1 MRWMHIPSRIRYAL
15 RSLRASWRFAAL
27 FVLTLSL
34 GLAGVS
40 TIFSVLNTVI
50 LRPLPFKHA
59 DRLVT
64 ITETV
69 PFMGSGPQ
77 ICTLDEFHR
86 WQKSSLLDDAAAITT
101 MDLILTGRDHAELLS
116 GARVT
121 PDFFRV
127 FGISPLLGR
136 SFLPEDATPGHEQVI
151 ILSHELWARR
161 FGSDPAIV
169 GKSIQFSGASMTVIG
184 VAPPRFDFPRLADV
198 GAVMH
203 FAPERTEF
211 WTPLVITQTMIDQN
225 NYSYYLV
232 GRLHAGTLP
241 GHAAS
246 EFKVSAIQS
255 LHYIVEKNPQYR
267 EPLEHLA
274 KIIAVQVTPLSE
286 SMAWG
291 VRNALWM
298 LLAAVALLLLL
309 VLFNLGNLLITRNA
323 NRLREYAIRQ
333 ALGGSRWQLF
343 CQALMEQ
350 GILIVLASVLSLS
363 LSSWATELVRKTGAA
378 RVPRLYEL
386 SLDTHTILLLLA
398 LAVAT
403 ALAFGA
409 VPLLVLPDSA
419 GWFGGESR
427 SSTGD
432 RRSQRLRAALIAA
445 EIAVSMVLLV
455 SAGLLGAS
463 FSNVMNVNPGFD
475 PNRLL
480 TFGISFSPRL
490 YADRSRMLVTQREL
504 LDRLRALPGVESAS
518 AVNVLPLTGD
528 YAIHGIAAAGK
539 PLNKDSG
546 AEVRLIDPQYFETMH
561 IPLIAGRALREDDSG
576 KVAVIN
582 QKMAHLLWPGENPIG
597 REFTDNGNPPTRVIG
612 VAGNVH
618 SGPLETAP
626 LMQYYSPSVAFPG
639 YANSFAIRA
648 KTEPLSLLPAVER
661 TIWRLDPDLAVSGA
675 KTMEN
680 IIRSATLERRF
691 ETDLLLGLSA
701 FSLFLSALGLF
712 GVASLS
718 VARHS
723 REFGIRMALG
733 ATGTAVVWLEIVR
746 NIVMIITGLAV
757 GLLLSLV
764 AHRALGA
771 LLFGVSPL
779 NLHVYVAAAAVLM
792 ISAIIAVLIP
802 ALRAARMDPAIVLRD
817 E

>member
-1 MRWMHIPSRIRYAL
+1 MSIPSGIRYAL
-15 RSLRASWRFAAL
+15 RSLGKSWGFAAL
-27 FVLTLSL
+27 FVFTLAL
-34 GLAGVS
+34 GLAGVN

-77 ICTLDEFHR
+77 ICTIDEFQR
-86 WQKSSLLDDAAAITT
+86 WQKSGLLDYAAAINT
-101 MDLILTGRDHAELLS
+101 MDLTLTGRDRAELLS
-116 GARVT
+116 GAKVT

-127 FGISPLLGR
+127 FGISPFLGR
-136 SFLPEDATPGHEQVI
+136 DFRQEDAAPGHEQVI

-161 FGSDPAIV
+161 FGSNPAIV
-169 GKSIQFSGASMTVIG
+169 GKSIQFSGATMTVIG

-198 GAVMH
+198 GAVMR
-203 FAPERTEF
+203 FAPEQTEF
-211 WTPLVITQTMIDQN
+211 WTPLVITQKMIDQN
-225 NYSYYLV
+225 NYNYYVV
-232 GRLHAGTLP
+232 GRLHAGVL
-241 GHAAS
+241 AARAAA

-255 LHYIVEKNPQYR
+255 LQYVVEKNPQYR

-274 KIIAVQVTPLSE
+274 KIIAIQVAPLSE

-309 VLFNLGNLLITRNA
+309 VLFNLGNLLVTRNA

-343 CQALMEQ
+343 RQALIEQ
-350 GILIVLASVLSLS
+350 GILIALAAILSLI
-363 LSSWATELVRKTGAA
+363 LSGWAIELVRTIGAA

-386 SLDTHTILLLLA
+386 SLDTHTVLLLVALA
-398 LAVAT
+398 LAA
-403 ALAFGA
+403 ALIFG
-409 VPLLVLPDSA
+409 VLPLVVLPDLT
-419 GWFGGESR
+419 GWFRSESR
-427 SSTGD
+427 SSSGD

-455 SAGLLGAS
+455 SAGLLAAS
-463 FSNVMNVNPGFD
+463 FLNVMNVDPGFD
-475 PNRLL
+475 PKSLL
-480 TFGISFSPRL
+480 TFSVSFSPKL
-490 YADRSRMLVTQREL
+490 YADPPKMLTTQREL
-504 LDRLRALPGVESAS
+504 LDRIRALPGVESAS

-528 YAIHGIAAAGK
+528 YAIHGVGPVGK
-539 PLNKDSG
+539 PLNRDSG
-546 AEVRLIDPQYFETMH
+546 AEARLVDPRYFETMH

-582 QKMAHLLWPGENPIG
+582 QKMAYLLWRGENPIG
-597 REFTDNGNPPTRVIG
+597 REFTDNGNPPIRVIG
-612 VAGNVH
+612 VVGNVH
-618 SGPLETAP
+618 SGPLETEP
-626 LMQYYSPSVAFPG
+626 MMQYYSSFVAFPG
-639 YANSFAIRA
+639 YADSFAVRT
-648 KTEPLSLLPAVER
+648 KTDPLSVLPTVER

-675 KTMEN
+675 KTMEH
-680 IIRSATLERRF
+680 IIQSATLERRF
-691 ETDLLLGLSA
+691 ETDLLVGFSA
-701 FSLFLSALGLF
+701 SALFLSALGLF

-718 VARHS
+718 ITQHS

-733 ATGTAVVWLEIVR
+733 ATGADVLWLEISR
-746 NIVMIITGLAV
+746 NVVIVITGLAI
-757 GLLLSLV
+757 GLLLSF
-764 AHRALGA
+764 ATHRALTA
-771 LLFGVSPL
+771 LLFGVSAL
-779 NLHVYVAAAAVLM
+779 NPTVYAAAAAVLT
-792 ISAIIAVLIP
+792 ISAMTAVLMP